1 MIECD
6 CNELDARIFRCMD
19 CGMCTNCNYEYY
31 MVTDE
36 VWLEAN
42 PKDYGMLC
50 IGCLESR
57 RGKLL
62 TKDDFTDC
70 PLNAMN
76 LITGSTRLYNRLT
89 NSAAAAIF

>member
-6 CNELDARIFRCMD
+6 CDFYEDFRCAD
-19 CGMCTNCNYEYY
+19 CAMCTNCNGEYY

-36 VWLEAN
+36 VWTLAF
-42 PKDYGMLC
+42 KKKRGMLC

-70 PLNAMN
+70 PLNSMN
-76 LITGSTRLYNRLT
+76 FFMGSTRIKDRLRKVAA
-89 NSAAAAIF
+89 SAIV